1 MIELRPASPD
11 DAAAAAE
18 LFCAREL
25 RDFGATTRTE
35 EELLG
40 WWDED
45 PVAKRWLAWLDGRCA
60 GYACLFDDDAEVAAI
75 HDESCTHPE
84 LEGRG
89 VATALFDLL
98 EGLAREQAFQRI
110 RATAWTDAGRAF
122 LERRGYRFAASFW
135 RMEADLGD
143 VQPPQPPD
151 GYRLEPYREHEDDE
165 ALYACA
171 LSADA
176 DWAYGASFAL
186 WARYRHSRADYDPRG
201 WAVARAD
208 DAIVGGALGFPFH
221 ADAWILDVFVAPEH
235 QGHGLGRAVVQD
247 CLHRLREL
255 GCTHVGL
262 EADAE
267 NAMRLYERAGLRVT
281 RRYDTHEKPL

>member
-1 MIELRPASPD
+1 VLELRPATPD

-18 LFCAREL
+18 LFYAREL
-25 RDFGATTRTE
+25 RDFGASSRTE
-35 EELLG
+35 EELRG
-40 WWDED
+40 WWAED
-45 PVAKRWLAWLDGRCA
+45 PVAKRWLAWFDGRCA
-60 GYACLFDDDAEVAAI
+60 GYACLFDGDAEVAHI

-89 VATALFDLL
+89 VGTALFDLL
-98 EGLAREQAFQRI
+98 EGLAREQAFPRI

-122 LERRGYRFAASFW
+122 LERRGYRFASSFW
-135 RMEADLGD
+135 RMEADLGEE
-143 VQPPQPPD
+143 PLPEAPG
-151 GYRLEPYREHEDDE
+151 GYRLESYREHEDDE

-171 LSADA
+171 LSAEA

-186 WARYRHSRADYDPRG
+186 WASHRHARADYDPRG
-201 WAVARAD
+201 WAVAWSGD
-208 DAIVGGALGFPFH
+208 EIVGGALGFPLKGN
-221 ADAWILDVFVAPEH
+221 AWILDVFVAPEH
-235 QGHGLGRAVVQD
+235 RGRGLGRAVLQD
-247 CLHRLREL
+247 CLRRLRDA

-281 RRYDTHEKPL
+281 RRYDVHEKAL